1 MSLVFVDVE
10 TTGLDPSLHSVWE
23 VAFAVD
29 DGPIL
34 SSFVAHS
41 TEHADPEALAI
52 NGYLDRFQGAPN
64 LGLEFERQLRG
75 ALTGN
80 TLVAANP
87 AFDAA
92 FLRARWG
99 VAPWKYRLLDVEA
112 YAMPYLD
119 LDVPVGLA
127 RIADLLG
134 IDAPDHTAAT
144 DVAVLRAC
152 FNELKVAYAGLRD
165 GAAV

>member
-10 TTGLDPSLHSVWE
+10 TTGLDPSLHSIWE

-41 TEHADPEALAI
+41 TEHADPGALEV
-52 NGYLDRFQGAPN
+52 NGYLDRFQGAPL

-99 VAPWKYRLLDVEA
+99 VAPWRYRLLDVEA
-112 YAMPYLD
+112 YAMPYFD

-127 RIADLLG
+127 RIAELLG
-134 IDAPDHTAAT
+134 IEAPDHTAHA
-144 DVAVLRAC
+144 DVDVLRKC
-152 FNELKVAYAGLRD
+152 FYELRTIYKNRSD
-165 GAAV
+165 W

>member
-1 MSLVFVDVE
+1 MSLVFLDVE
-10 TTGLDPSLHSVWE
+10 TTGLDPSLHSIWE

-29 DGPIL
+29 DGPIIT
-34 SSFVAHS
+34 SQVAHS

-52 NGYLDRFQGAPN
+52 NGYMDRFVGKPL
-64 LGLEFERQLRG
+64 LGLHFERELRE

-112 YAMPYLD
+112 YAMPYFNWP
-119 LDVPVGLA
+119 VPQGLA

-134 IDAPDHTAAT
+134 IEAPDHTAYA
-144 DVAVLRAC
+144 DVHTLREC
-152 FNELKVAYAGLRD
+152 FYALHTIYKNRSD
-165 GAAV
+165 W